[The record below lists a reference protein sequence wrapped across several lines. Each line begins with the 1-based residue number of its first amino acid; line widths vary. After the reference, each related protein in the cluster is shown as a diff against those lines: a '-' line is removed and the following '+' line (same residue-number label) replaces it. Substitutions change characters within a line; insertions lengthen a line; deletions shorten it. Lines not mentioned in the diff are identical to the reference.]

1 MNESQPPVKKT
12 GIFYTKAPPGVVV
25 MWRDEVMQRYSSVD
39 ELVEAHVKG
48 MAALEREM
56 ERVLEAQ
63 YRPDPD

>member
-1 MNESQPPVKKT
+1 MNESPPRVKKT

-25 MWRDEVMQRYSSVD
+25 MWRDEVVQRYVSVD

-63 YRPDPD
+63 YRPDHD

>member
-1 MNESQPPVKKT
+1 
-12 GIFYTKAPPGVVV
+12 VV

-39 ELVEAHVKG
+39 ELVETHVKG